1 MYSLGLRKDL
11 WKGKGDLTLN
21 ADNPFSSYVKL
32 TNDFDTGQSVSTNT
46 TYVYNRGVRAA
57 FSYRF
62 GKLENKPS
70 RPKRSIRNDDQKA
83 GDSGNG
89 QGGN

>member
-1 MYSLGLRKDL
+1 M
-11 WKGKGDLTLN
+11 
-21 ADNPFSSYVKL
+21 ADPRGVY
-32 TNDFDTGQSVSTNT
+32 NDFDTGQSVSNNT

-70 RPKRSIRNDDQKA
+70 RPKRSIRNDEK
-83 GDSGNG
+83 GTWKLLC
-89 QGGN
+89 